1 MKINDEFIAIPDA
14 APVKDSTPHNESNA
28 TNGTAEA
35 IERFFTVLAE
45 RQNGRENDLSD
56 LTWAMCQASDAFK
69 AAFVRF
75 FFPTLD
81 PDTVESIDREVATD
95 GARPDFALT
104 CKDGTQYLVEVK
116 IWNRNQH
123 FGQYEEAFGIPSDRL
138 GYIVNYALHV
148 EGYTVHTW
156 EVFYKY
162 LADKAPADERDVW
175 AGYRA
180 YVKTTCWIFDRTT
193 PIRPHDEDF
202 EDAFTQ
208 LIARAISRVSD
219 EKVECELYGNRS
231 RNLITGDNIGRE
243 FHFRRTDGTV
253 GDTRGSFVVYDY
265 DKDMPAVYI
274 AFKSHDN
281 WGGPFTRHF
290 DTDEKAA
297 TLNRDH
303 VNAYWEGGA
312 LWVELDPAE
321 FFACPTIEGQEE
333 ILRRFLRDVVT
344 TLVDA

>member
-1 MKINDEFIAIPDA
+1 M
-14 APVKDSTPHNESNA
+14 
-28 TNGTAEA
+28 
-35 IERFFTVLAE
+35 
-45 RQNGRENDLSD
+45 
-56 LTWAMCQASDAFK
+56 
-69 AAFVRF
+69 
-75 FFPTLD
+75 
-81 PDTVESIDREVATD
+81 
-95 GARPDFALT
+95 
-104 CKDGTQYLVEVK
+104 EVK

-123 FGQYEEAFGIPSDRL
+123 FGQYEEAFGIPSERL

-274 AFKSHDN
+274 AFKSHDQLGRTIHPPLRHGRKSRHTQPRPRQCVL
-281 WGGPFTRHF
+281 GGRC
-290 DTDEKAA
+290 A
-297 TLNRDH
+297 L
-303 VNAYWEGGA
+303 GGA
-312 LWVELDPAE
+312 RPSRV
-321 FFACPTIEGQEE
+321 
-333 ILRRFLRDVVT
+333 LRLPHD
-344 TLVDA
+344 

>member
-1 MKINDEFIAIPDA
+1 MNTNDELI
-14 APVKDSTPHNESNA
+14 VMSDSTQPEETTQHDESTA
-28 TNGTAEA
+28 TDETTEA
-35 IERFFTVLAE
+35 IKRFFTVLAE
-45 RQNGRENDLSD
+45 RQGGRENDLSD

-75 FFPTLD
+75 FFPALD
-81 PDTVESIDREVATD
+81 PDTVENIDREVATD

-123 FGQYEEAFGIPSDRL
+123 FGQYEKAFDIPSERL
-138 GYIVNYALHV
+138 GYIVNYALRV

-156 EVFYKY
+156 EEFYKY

-202 EDAFTQ
+202 ENAITQ
-208 LIARAISRVSD
+208 LISRAISTVGD
-219 EKVECELYGNRS
+219 EKVACELYGNRS

-243 FHFRRTDGTV
+243 FQFRQTDGTV
-253 GDTRGSFVVYDY
+253 GDTWGSF
-265 DKDMPAVYI
+265 AVYNYNGDTPAI
-274 AFKSHDN
+274 YVAFKRYDN
-281 WGGPFTRHF
+281 WGGPFTRCF
-290 DTDEKAA
+290 DTDEKVAR
-297 TLNRDH
+297 LDRDH
-303 VNAYWEGGA
+303 VNAFWEGNA

-333 ILRRFLRDVVT
+333 ILRRFLYDVIT
-344 TLVDA
+344 TPVEA